1 MLINTTPKSK
11 KVARKMFPFNKES
24 MRLGIRL
31 LKAAEFIKIAAPP
44 YILSYNGGRFID

>member
-1 MLINTTPKSK
+1 MLINTAPKST

-31 LKAAEFIKIAAPP
+31 LKAAEYIKIAAPP
-44 YILSYNGGRFID
+44 DILSYNGGCFTE